1 MIAHRSQ
8 DKSKLTVKK
17 DEAKEQAEIE
27 KIVQMFSDE
36 LQQAIRAQ
44 RGGRSSS
51 RRGKKIPRDIQEKI
65 GEAHNLFAFNKLDEA
80 IKLFEEVYK
89 RMPDLPDV
97 THTLSM
103 IYNTKGDLEKS
114 FLYAL
119 VSANDTRTDSDKWK
133 QCAEIS
139 LEL

>member
-1 MIAHRSQ
+1 
-8 DKSKLTVKK
+8 
-17 DEAKEQAEIE
+17 
-27 KIVQMFSDE
+27 MFSDE